1 MRSVSRC
8 LGIVMGLVALLLAG
22 GASARLLYQET
33 VTIILDDGTQVVL
46 VLDDYGMTT
55 PAPPASRQMQQAKF
69 DYLKRVA
76 QARKDFDTRNPMRP
90 PIVMA
95 VGKAASSTQDKSNQ
109 ALQPAKGGLT
119 EALDA
124 RRNHLRGQYLWP
136 LKSGPEKHYY
146 YLPPPPRVARDATGR
161 PQFLFMKFTSDKDK
175 AHGGVA
181 GGILHFLTE
190 YGLSTQQETELKQKV
205 AAVIPGAKVMGA
217 VPMEMGEGE
226 STFRVISATLSD
238 TGLTQRVVSSGKAP
252 LMPGQKVAAA
262 ARLDPAGAV
271 LLEESLKRP
280 TSDISVEFD
289 LAFTSFLPAFD
300 GTITFDWERFK
311 SHIDDWKMKYRDRKD
326 CKWWIFGCHHHYTT
340 DEIREI
346 YDMMCENETIRI
358 EWTEGIADER
368 LEAIRQAFFKF
379 METSFFERTA
389 AGFGEE
395 GGEEDKKLTEGMTT
409 PEQRGS
415 TTDFNRYVAKS
426 EDSYKNKTI
435 TMRVTL
441 PVKQPYVTVGNISG
455 QWYRKAKGDY
465 PELFAEVNVDDPFFQ
480 QRKVVFNLDLD
491 AVEIFDQAIN
501 FVTVEVRKQR
511 PGGRDFHDSFTI
523 NKQWIGASGP
533 TATVTYAKMRD
544 DSPEVFDYLVR
555 WSLRGGIEWPGQ
567 PSWIKGNWEGVTL
580 APPVI
585 PLKIEAEADLEELKG
600 LDIARAV
607 VEVRYTQFG
616 KTVTDTR
623 ALQVSVAKGEPV
635 ASLLIFRDRDK
646 GDWDYRVTF
655 YHKRLGPK
663 QGSWARGGEGGYV
676 FCTVPEALRATATAA
691 KAAGSE

>member
-1 MRSVSRC
+1 MRIATRWIAVAVAVAA
-8 LGIVMGLVALLLAG
+8 LLVALP
-22 GASARLLYQET
+22 ASARLLYQET

-46 VLDDYGMTT
+46 VLDDHGITT
-55 PAPPASRQMQQAKF
+55 PPPPASRQMQQAKW
-69 DYLKRVA
+69 DYLNRMAQGRKAFEDRAKPFWLQYQLAAAKPASTA
-76 QARKDFDTRNPMRP
+76 QAQSQQNLAQGQGT
-90 PIVMA
+90 
-95 VGKAASSTQDKSNQ
+95 
-109 ALQPAKGGLT
+109 LT
-119 EALDA
+119 EALAA
-124 RRNHLRGQYLWP
+124 RRNHVRGQYLWP

-146 YLPPPPRVARDATGR
+146 YLPPPPRVARDAAGR

-190 YGLSTQQETELKQKV
+190 YGLSTQQEAELKQKL
-205 AAVIPGAKVMGA
+205 AAAISGAKVMGA

-238 TGLTQRVVSSGKAP
+238 TGFTQRVVSSGKAP

-289 LAFTSFLPAFD
+289 LAYTSFLPAFD

-311 SHIDDWKMKYRDRKD
+311 AHIDDWKMKYRDTKS
-326 CKWWIFGCHHHYTT
+326 CKWWIFGCSHSYTT
-340 DEIREI
+340 DELREI
-346 YDMMCENETIRI
+346 YDFMCQNETIRV

-368 LEAIRQAFFKF
+368 LEAIREAFFKF

-395 GGEEDKKLTEGMTT
+395 GDEDKKLTEGMTT
-409 PEQRGS
+409 PQQRGRR
-415 TTDFNRYVAKS
+415 TDFYRYVAKAEES
-426 EDSYKNKTI
+426 FQNKTI
-435 TMRVTL
+435 SMRVTL

-455 QWYRKAKGDY
+455 QWYRQARGDY

-555 WSLRGGIEWPGQ
+555 WSLRGGIEWPSQ
-567 PSWIKGNWEGVTL
+567 PAWIKGNWEGVTL

-646 GDWDYRVTF
+646 GAWDYRVTF

-663 QGSWARGGEGGYV
+663 QGSWAKGGEGGYV
-676 FCTVPEALRATATAA
+676 FCTVPEGLRAAATAA
-691 KAAGSE
+691 KATGGE